1 MLNVEI
7 DVRNCLQDAPQK
19 CILDIGT
26 MVIDQCRRISQRSP
40 MVRIID
46 ERREELADLCR
57 KHHVK
62 RLEVF
67 GSATRAD
74 FGRGSDID
82 LLVEFNEDVGS
93 SRFDNFFELQR
104 KLAELFGRA
113 VDLVEPGGLRN
124 PYFIRRVNETR
135 EQIYVSS

>member
-1 MLNVEI
+1 M
-7 DVRNCLQDAPQK
+7 
-19 CILDIGT
+19 
-26 MVIDQCRRISQRSP
+26 IDQCRRISQRSP

-46 ERREELADLCR
+46 TRREELAGLCR

-67 GSATRAD
+67 GSAARAD
-74 FGRGSDID
+74 FGKASDID

-104 KLAELFGRA
+104 KLAELFGRP